1 MATEKELTTPE
12 IRKLIKAHNV
22 LMSINIP
29 PKATR
34 QQIFKILDDK
44 GYMVN
49 HVRKSIQRRYKNER
63 KPNVTLSQA
72 DKILKKPEK
81 TALQKQKAE
90 ESKAKKAEAQKK
102 RERELKKEA
111 VKKATK
117 VPVKKPDVKKPMK
130 PMKKE
135 DEVRKAR
142 IAAPPIP
149 KNVKGKVVRG
159 SIGGKPQGGGRI
171 ETGTLNKGKVAK
183 PMKKEQS
190 NISKFDEL
198 LTTAVAQWKTLENY
212 EDKQYKLKPTARVK
226 FDKIYQ
232 SVKDGS
238 EKRRILSI
246 KIEQASKKETS
257 GTLTYFGGRNLL
269 IKFNNKDP
277 TERPDRAIILPFIV
291 PTKKE
296 RLAKERL
303 SKEKETPKEQPLLLE
318 DKKEGQVIKQPDKVS
333 MKDKLIAK
341 DRKGEADKKD
351 AVKQRKEA
359 KKPYKP
365 SADSSIKELM
375 FKLFDYFEKDKNKV
389 GKTFKTVKEVNTAIG
404 NVFSSIKG
412 EEGDAL
418 ASLGVSER
426 KYFIRLMNSMLRNS
440 STEKDGVE
448 VTKQSLKKYKG
459 WYSATAFAEG
469 KEAQRKK
476 ETAPARLE
484 KKLLKAG
491 SQLEDKPAIRA
502 REKADKLKTQVKEE
516 KKQVKKTGKPVV
528 KSIPD
533 TFDYEETS
541 GYSTALKSALKQ
553 LYKLANSI
561 INEINKLKP
570 KDFVEGNQKLVFS
583 NKYVNGGEDLS
594 EDLDDDDLDIFNEV
608 SEELD
613 QELETTM
620 SDIITTNR
628 ESTGWKPP
636 IPKLSTLQAKYKKAL
651 AGGGSR
657 KTLTEKLKAQIIK
670 HYSASDVPK

>member
-1 MATEKELTTPE
+1 MATELTTSE
-12 IRKLIKAHNV
+12 IRKLIKVHNV
-22 LMSINIP
+22 LASIKIP

-34 QQIFKILDDK
+34 QQIIKLIEDK
-44 GYMVN
+44 GYVVD
-49 HVRKSIQRRYKNER
+49 HVKKQLTPTKRPRL
-63 KPNVTLSQA
+63 KPVKLSEA

-81 TALQKQKAE
+81 TDLQKQKTE
-90 ESKAKKAEAQKK
+90 EAKAKKADAQKK
-102 RERELKKEA
+102 RDRELKKEA

-130 PMKKE
+130 KE

-142 IAAPPIP
+142 QPYPTIP
-149 KNVKGKVVRG
+149 KNVKGKRIKKSSKEDDVRPAT
-159 SIGGKPQGGGRI
+159 K
-171 ETGTLNKGKVAK
+171 
-183 PMKKEQS
+183 
-190 NISKFDEL
+190 
-198 LTTAVAQWKTLENY
+198 AQ
-212 EDKQYKLKPTARVK
+212 KPTPR
-226 FDKIYQ
+226 
-232 SVKDGS
+232 
-238 EKRRILSI
+238 
-246 KIEQASKKETS
+246 
-257 GTLTYFGGRNLL
+257 
-269 IKFNNKDP
+269 
-277 TERPDRAIILPFIV
+277 
-291 PTKKE
+291 
-296 RLAKERL
+296 
-303 SKEKETPKEQPLLLE
+303 PLLLE
-318 DKKEGQVIKQPDKVS
+318 DKKKGQVIKQPDKVS

-426 KYFIRLMNSMLRNS
+426 KYFIKLMNSMLRNS

-459 WYSATAFAEG
+459 WYSATAFADG

-491 SQLEDKPAIRA
+491 SQLEDKSAIRA
-502 REKADKLKTQVKEE
+502 REKADKLKAQVKEE

-528 KSIPD
+528 KNVPD

-570 KDFVEGNQKLVFS
+570 KDFVESDQKLVFS
-583 NKYVNGGEDLS
+583 KKYVDGGEDLS

-620 SDIITTNR
+620 SAVLGKNR
-628 ESTGWKPP
+628 EETGWTPP
-636 IPKLSTLQAKYKKAL
+636 IPKLSTLQAKYKQAL

-657 KTLTEKLKAQIIK
+657 KTLTGKLKAQIIK
-670 HYSASDVPK
+670 YYKESDVPK

>member
-1 MATEKELTTPE
+1 MATELTTSE
-12 IRKLIKAHNV
+12 IRKLIKVHNV
-22 LMSINIP
+22 LASIKIP
-29 PKATR
+29 PKASR
-34 QQIFKILDDK
+34 QQIIKLIEDK
-44 GYMVN
+44 GYVVD
-49 HVRKSIQRRYKNER
+49 HVKKQLTPTKQPKL
-63 KPNVTLSQA
+63 KPVKLSEA

-81 TALQKQKAE
+81 TDLQKQKTE
-90 ESKAKKAEAQKK
+90 EAKAKKEDAQKK
-102 RERELKKEA
+102 RDRELKKEA

-130 PMKKE
+130 KE
-135 DEVRKAR
+135 DEVRKAKQ
-142 IAAPPIP
+142 PYPTIP

-159 SIGGKPQGGGRI
+159 SIGGKPKGGGRI

-183 PMKKEQS
+183 PKK
-190 NISKFDEL
+190 
-198 LTTAVAQWKTLENY
+198 
-212 EDKQYKLKPTARVK
+212 
-226 FDKIYQ
+226 
-232 SVKDGS
+232 
-238 EKRRILSI
+238 
-246 KIEQASKKETS
+246 
-257 GTLTYFGGRNLL
+257 
-269 IKFNNKDP
+269 
-277 TERPDRAIILPFIV
+277 
-291 PTKKE
+291 
-296 RLAKERL
+296 
-303 SKEKETPKEQPLLLE
+303 KEQPLLLE
-318 DKKEGQVIKQPDKVS
+318 DKKKGQVIKQPDKVS

-418 ASLGVSER
+418 ASLGSSDR
-426 KYFIRLMNSMLRNS
+426 KYFIKLMNSMLRNS

-459 WYSATAFAEG
+459 WYSATAFADG

-491 SQLEDKPAIRA
+491 SQLEDKSAIRS
-502 REKADKLKTQVKEE
+502 REKADKLKAQVKEE

-528 KSIPD
+528 KNVPD

-570 KDFVEGNQKLVFS
+570 KDFVESDQKLVFS
-583 NKYVNGGEDLS
+583 KKYVDGGEDLS
-594 EDLDDDDLDIFNEV
+594 EKLDDDDLDIFNEV

-620 SDIITTNR
+620 SAVLGKNR
-628 ESTGWKPP
+628 EETGWTPP
-636 IPKLSTLQAKYKKAL
+636 IPKLSTLQAKYKQAL

-657 KTLTEKLKAQIIK
+657 KTLTGKLKAQIIK
-670 HYSASDVPK
+670 YYKESDVPKNNEETVAIKKPETATKLWDTIKDLKWKENVRTKIRSLFNAKGTFAGRGKDYYIIKEAQIKDGKFVIKWVYTRYRAEGVSEFPDEATEEDVIKLMTKPQTSKFVIPK

>member
-1 MATEKELTTPE
+1 MATELTTSE
-12 IRKLIKAHNV
+12 IRKLIKVHNV
-22 LMSINIP
+22 LASIKIP
-29 PKATR
+29 PKASR
-34 QQIFKILDDK
+34 QQIIKLIEDK
-44 GYMVN
+44 GYVVD
-49 HVRKSIQRRYKNER
+49 HVKKQLTPTKRPRL
-63 KPNVTLSQA
+63 KPVKLSEA

-81 TALQKQKAE
+81 TDLQKQKTE
-90 ESKAKKAEAQKK
+90 EAKAKKADAQKK
-102 RERELKKEA
+102 RDRELKKEA

-130 PMKKE
+130 KE

-142 IAAPPIP
+142 QPYPTIP
-149 KNVKGKVVRG
+149 KNVKGKRIKKSSKEDDVRPAT
-159 SIGGKPQGGGRI
+159 K
-171 ETGTLNKGKVAK
+171 AK
-183 PMKKEQS
+183 
-190 NISKFDEL
+190 
-198 LTTAVAQWKTLENY
+198 
-212 EDKQYKLKPTARVK
+212 KPTPR
-226 FDKIYQ
+226 
-232 SVKDGS
+232 
-238 EKRRILSI
+238 
-246 KIEQASKKETS
+246 
-257 GTLTYFGGRNLL
+257 
-269 IKFNNKDP
+269 
-277 TERPDRAIILPFIV
+277 
-291 PTKKE
+291 
-296 RLAKERL
+296 
-303 SKEKETPKEQPLLLE
+303 PLLLE
-318 DKKEGQVIKQPDKVS
+318 DKKKGQVIKQPDKIS

-418 ASLGVSER
+418 ASLGSSDR
-426 KYFIRLMNSMLRNS
+426 KYFIKLMNSMLRNS

-459 WYSATAFAEG
+459 WYSATAFADG

-491 SQLEDKPAIRA
+491 SQLEDKSAIRA
-502 REKADKLKTQVKEE
+502 REKADKLKAQEKEE

-528 KSIPD
+528 KNVPD

-570 KDFVEGNQKLVFS
+570 KDFVESDQKLVFS
-583 NKYVNGGEDLS
+583 KKYVDGGEDLS
-594 EDLDDDDLDIFNEV
+594 EKLDDDDLDIFNEV

-620 SDIITTNR
+620 SAVLDKNR
-628 ESTGWKPP
+628 EETGWTPP
-636 IPKLSTLQAKYKKAL
+636 IPKLSTLQAKYKQAL

-657 KTLTEKLKAQIIK
+657 KTLTGKLKAQIIK
-670 HYSASDVPK
+670 YYKESDVPKNNEETVAIKKPETATKLWDTIKDLKWKENVRTKIRSLFNAKGTFAGRGKDYYIIKEAQIKDGKFVIKWVYTRYRAEGVSEFPDEATEEDVIKLMTKPQTSKFVIPK